1 MGSKKRSAWQKQK
14 AEFAASLGGMDD
26 LFASENARS
35 QRHDEERAAALRHK
49 ACERKNRYASRY
61 EAELTAAEC
70 AEHGAP
76 PLHVYHCPIA
86 MAGTSPQRGSNQ
98 AREHFWCSPQAF
110 RIFRRVSQVS
120 QSFASFAKRGRG
132 PLRGN
137 FLFRAAWRAQRR
149 ARRFMAKAMAPA
161 AAAPRARLAMMAK
174 GTRSPVWASRSP
186 SFKPVS

>member
-35 QRHDEERAAALRHK
+35 QRHDEERAAARRHK

-76 PLHVYHCPIA
+76 PLHVYRCPYCN
-86 MAGTSPQRGSNQ
+86 GCVVPHVRHLHG
-98 AREHFWCSPQAF
+98 
-110 RIFRRVSQVS
+110 
-120 QSFASFAKRGRG
+120 
-132 PLRGN
+132 
-137 FLFRAAWRAQRR
+137 
-149 ARRFMAKAMAPA
+149 
-161 AAAPRARLAMMAK
+161 
-174 GTRSPVWASRSP
+174 
-186 SFKPVS
+186 

>member
-1 MGSKKRSAWQKQK
+1 MAGYSTIVLVLGWVIAWFAVPVPWEGVAEKEASVGSKKRSAWQKQK

-76 PLHVYHCPIA
+76 PLHVYRCPYCN
-86 MAGTSPQRGSNQ
+86 GWHLTS
-98 AREHFWCSPQAF
+98 
-110 RIFRRVSQVS
+110 
-120 QSFASFAKRGRG
+120 
-132 PLRGN
+132 
-137 FLFRAAWRAQRR
+137 
-149 ARRFMAKAMAPA
+149 
-161 AAAPRARLAMMAK
+161 K
-174 GTRSPVWASRSP
+174 GE
-186 SFKPVS
+186 

>member
-76 PLHVYHCPIA
+76 PLHVYRCPYCN
-86 MAGTSPQRGSNQ
+86 GWHLTSKGAWGCGHR
-98 AREHFWCSPQAF
+98 RV
-110 RIFRRVSQVS
+110 FRRVSHLS
-120 QSFASFAKRGRG
+120 QSFATFAKGRG
-132 PLRGN
+132 GMLHRN
-137 FLFRAAWRAQRR
+137 SLFRTAWRA
-149 ARRFMAKAMAPA
+149 
-161 AAAPRARLAMMAK
+161 
-174 GTRSPVWASRSP
+174 
-186 SFKPVS
+186 